1 MGQGKRKDQ
10 IDFSSRMTFIG
21 FIGVTL
27 CFIWGIGFLPEP
39 KQPTKGI
46 PHNYY
51 HPEVWGYGITIKD
64 TTHYSDEDVMWIGGD
79 GDTIWE

>member
-1 MGQGKRKDQ
+1 MEQGKRKDQ

-39 KQPTKGI
+39 HQPTKGI
-46 PHNYY
+46 PNNYY
-51 HPEVWGYGITIKD
+51 HPEVWGYDTLEIIEEDSVRWYTLDTIKK
-64 TTHYSDEDVMWIGGD
+64 
-79 GDTIWE
+79 